1 MKAFIKSIL
10 ARVGIRN
17 KYDAVRYKQFIL
29 IKNKL
34 EANPLQLKK
43 REETQ
48 LIVFSKDR
56 ALQLDALLRSY
67 YYYTENPVS
76 VKVLYRDSSV
86 EFEKAYAEL
95 IQLYSDRPIEF
106 IQERSFKKDLV
117 ELFDRLTCSK
127 VIFLVDDLQ
136 FKNRVNFKS
145 FTSINPRENIASLRL
160 GAHLNYAYTLN
171 IKQPLPTFEKVGDML
186 SWNWKKSSGDWAY
199 PLSVDG
205 HLFDKEE
212 FKVLVNELD
221 YKAPNSF
228 EEALQV
234 MYPFF
239 VTRNGLCFQNSVLI
253 NNPCNKVQSE
263 NDNVFGNASIEEL
276 NTKWLEGYRIDFQQF
291 DQLRNESAHQELP
304 LSFIER

>member
-1 MKAFIKSIL
+1 MRAFVKRIL
-10 ARVGIRN
+10 ACVGIRN
-17 KYDAVRYKQFIL
+17 EYDAERYKQFKF

-34 EANPLQLKK
+34 EANPLQPNK
-43 REETQ
+43 REDTQ

-67 YYYTENPVS
+67 FFYTENPVS
-76 VKVLYRDSSV
+76 VKVLFRASSV

-136 FKNRVNFKS
+136 FKNPVNFKS
-145 FTSINPRENIASLRL
+145 FTGINPRENIASLRL
-160 GAHLNYAYTLN
+160 GTHLNYAYTLN
-171 IKQPLPTFEKVGDML
+171 MKQPLPTFKKVGDML
-186 SWNWKKSSGDWAY
+186 SWNWNKASGDWAY

-228 EEALQV
+228 EAALQL
-234 MYPFF
+234 MHPFF
-239 VTRNGLCFQNSVLI
+239 AKRNGLCFQNSVLI
-253 NNPCNKVQSE
+253 NNPCNKVQNE
-263 NDNVFGNASIEEL
+263 NDNVFGNASIEDL
-276 NTKWLEGYRIDFQQF
+276 NAKWLEGYRVDFQQF
-291 DQLRNESAHQELP
+291 DQLRNVSAHQELP
-304 LSFIER
+304 LTFLKR